1 MTTIL
6 VIDDDTNL
14 GTVFCDTLA
23 LNGFATLR
31 ATTGQAGIQLTRRHH
46 PHLVVCDIGLPD
58 ISGYGVLKEM
68 RSHPATTTIPVIM
81 LTGRTDAD
89 TFRHSMERGADDY
102 LTKPVDIEGFLR
114 AVQTQLAKRKQLAKH
129 FASTPAIRGGQ
140 PAPISLEDLEKRLE
154 ASAPSPQLWTIQ
166 LRNYGAIQGRYG
178 HVFGQQ
184 VLQSVGQQLQQWRCH
199 ESALPIETYRLD
211 ERFVILLSAPPGL
224 VDQAIASLQTRLKQP
239 RVVSNH
245 RLSLDICVRS
255 VSCLDLA
262 TNKTREGMAS
272 APSPSLV
279 ERLRRAIQRDELQLY
294 FQPQVDLSS
303 GQLIGAEALVRWII
317 PGEPPISPVQFIPV
331 AEDNGLMPSLG
342 DWILGA
348 ALQQLSRWQT
358 MRRSGI
364 SIAIN
369 LSAYQL
375 QNPAFINRLM
385 TLVSTARVTP
395 GMIDLELPESLIMA
409 DLNRAKQLLATLQQ
423 GGFSTAIDDF
433 GSGYSSLSHLQHLPV
448 NILKLDK
455 CFVRD
460 LHHNKSNQIIVKAIM
475 DMARGLNIA
484 TVASGVE
491 TARELSILKQ
501 LGCQNMQGYLFS
513 PALTAQDF
521 ETLLL
526 NSSHQNSLDLKV
538 NV

>member
-14 GTVFCDTLA
+14 GTLFCETLA

-31 ATTGQAGIQLTRRHH
+31 AATGQAGIQLTRRHH
-46 PHLVVCDIGLPD
+46 PQLVVCDIGLPD
-58 ISGYGVLKEM
+58 ISVHSVLKGA

-81 LTGRTDAD
+81 VTGRTDAD
-89 TFRHSMERGADDY
+89 TFRHSMEHGADDY
-102 LTKPVDIEGFLR
+102 LTKPVDLDGFLR
-114 AVQTQLAKRKQLAKH
+114 AVQTQLTKRKQLAEH
-129 FASTPAIRGGQ
+129 FASVSAEPAE
-140 PAPISLEDLEKRLE
+140 PAPISLEDLETRLE
-154 ASAPSPQLWTIQ
+154 ASAPSPQLWMIQ
-166 LRNYGAIQGRYG
+166 LRNYGAIQARYG
-178 HVFGQQ
+178 HVFGQL

-245 RLSLDICVRS
+245 RLSLDICVRP

-262 TNKTREGMAS
+262 ANKPREGMAS
-272 APSPSLV
+272 LPSPSLV

-294 FQPQVDLSS
+294 FQPQVDLNS
-303 GQLIGAEALVRWII
+303 GQIIGAEALVRWIV
-317 PGEPPISPVQFIPV
+317 PGEPAILPVQFIPV
-331 AEDNGLMPSLG
+331 AEDSGLMPSLG

-358 MRRSGI
+358 MRLSGI
-364 SIAIN
+364 SLAIN

-375 QNPAFINRLM
+375 QNPIFIDRLM
-385 TLVSTARVTP
+385 SLVSIAGVTP
-395 GMIDLELPESLIMA
+395 VMIDLELPEGLIMA
-409 DLNRAKQLLATLQQ
+409 DLDRAKPLLATLQQ

-475 DMARGLNIA
+475 DMAQGLNIA

-501 LGCQNMQGYLFS
+501 LGCQSMQGYLFS

-526 NSSHQNSLDLKV
+526 DSSHQNSLDFKV